1 MVAPHALDNRW
12 PHRGGRLGDASI
24 RCNGLAFPLHDHHYD
39 LDTGISRHDPLNPS
53 ERVMRCEGLRGAV
66 RAEPAASRAGIP
78 SLVSCPL
85 GINDQPTPGSTVSPA
100 YGTSTAT
107 YLLIPACWP
116 TGPVLASRSQ
126 RANAL
131 STSKSVRSKRSTT
144 VIAPGW
150 VYGSRVRRKT
160 KIVATLGPAVDSE
173 DQIRALIEAG
183 LNVARFNFSH
193 GDHDSHRRRFAW
205 VREVAEDLDL
215 PVATLQDI
223 QGPKMRVGTFPE
235 GQVHLEPDSMVDLIP
250 GEGLGSVDRVH
261 IAHLDSVVLEPGA
274 PVLLSDGIITLEC
287 VEVGTAGCRARVVE
301 GGELLDH
308 RGAAFPGS
316 QNAAPVVTEK
326 DKKDLAF
333 GQELGFDLVAASFI
347 SSAADIREIRSHIAT
362 TAIIAKI
369 ESARGYRNLDDILTA
384 ADGAMVARGDLGVE
398 LSLEHVPRAQSDIL
412 ARTNAAGK
420 LSITATEM
428 LESMVTN
435 PRPTRAEVSDVYLS
449 VLEDTDAVMLSAET
463 AIGAYP
469 VRAVMAMDVIC
480 REAESSPDFGKAPE
494 ASSLTDRA
502 PFASAV
508 AQAAVDTSNR
518 LGLDSIVAFT
528 ETGSTARLLSKYRP
542 HADIYAYTTHDST
555 YRRMALYGG
564 VTPLPSPPHEST
576 DSMLS
581 FVETDLQKRGIAQ
594 GADAVVMVAGT
605 PPNIRATTNLMK
617 LHRIGATTAGNPE
630 H

>member
-1 MVAPHALDNRW
+1 M
-12 PHRGGRLGDASI
+12 
-24 RCNGLAFPLHDHHYD
+24 
-39 LDTGISRHDPLNPS
+39 
-53 ERVMRCEGLRGAV
+53 
-66 RAEPAASRAGIP
+66 
-78 SLVSCPL
+78 
-85 GINDQPTPGSTVSPA
+85 
-100 YGTSTAT
+100 
-107 YLLIPACWP
+107 
-116 TGPVLASRSQ
+116 
-126 RANAL
+126 
-131 STSKSVRSKRSTT
+131 
-144 VIAPGW
+144 
-150 VYGSRVRRKT
+150 RRKT

-261 IAHLDSVVLEPGA
+261 VAHLDSVDLEPGA
-274 PVLLSDGIITLEC
+274 PVLLSDGLITLEC

-301 GGELLDH
+301 GGALLDH

-316 QNAAPVVTEK
+316 HIAAPVVTEK

-369 ESARGYRNLDDILTA
+369 ESERGYRNLDDILTA

-412 ARTNAAGK
+412 NRTNAAGK

-469 VRAVMAMDVIC
+469 VRAVVAMDIIC
-480 REAESSPDFGKAPE
+480 REAESSPEFGKAPE
-494 ASSLTDRA
+494 ASSLADRA

-542 HADIYAYTTHDST
+542 HADVYAYTTHDST

-581 FVETDLQKRGIAQ
+581 FAETDLQERGIAQ